1 MGRLR
6 ILHIGNPAN
15 VAGEIAAAQR
25 KLGHHAEVAV
35 ARPHPCGY
43 AHDRLLRFPRGLRWL
58 EVRGYD
64 VLHLHS
70 FRLLP
75 QALETLLPGKIV
87 LHHHGADVRLPGEP
101 WGARWA
107 HARLCNYDLLRA
119 CPGAQAVPLP
129 IDWWKYATSGF
140 ETCYPYVLHRETDPD
155 SSGTRF
161 VQDAC
166 RSIGVSLQPHF
177 TSPIQPCQRQD
188 WLNAMGRAT
197 VVVGK
202 VSRISGMP
210 GMTCMEAMAMGKPA
224 LCWFSDYV
232 KQFMP
237 ECPVVS
243 VNPETLE
250 DRLREVLS
258 SKILRQELGERGRA
272 YVRKFH
278 DPLKVAFQCG
288 VAYA

>member
-15 VAGEIAAAQR
+15 VAGEIASAQR
-25 KLGHHAEVAV
+25 KLGHDATVAV

-43 AHDRLLRFPRGLRWL
+43 DHDRLLRLPRGLRWL

-87 LHHHGADVRLPGEP
+87 LHHHGTDVRLPGEP

-129 IDWWKYATSGF
+129 IDAEAYEKYASG
-140 ETCYPYVLHRETDPD
+140 ESWGVPYVLHREMNPD

-161 VQDAC
+161 VAKSC
-166 RSIGVSLQPHF
+166 RKLSVHYGPHCNL
-177 TSPIQPCQRQD
+177 TRGC
-188 WLNAMGRAT
+188 WLWRMGAST

-232 KQFMP
+232 KHFMP

-258 SKILRQELGERGRA
+258 SKILRQELGERGQA
-272 YVRKFH
+272 YVRRFH
-278 DPLKVAFQCG
+278 RPEDVAKQCLE
-288 VAYA
+288 AYA